1 MDKFERYLSQQIE
14 KHKRCRMS
22 CGDEI
27 DTYNNRDEQLE
38 NWFDYQIADGTV
50 HTLERVLEKYKALQ
64 QVKEQK
70 NK

>member
-14 KHKRCRMS
+14 KHQRCRMS
-22 CGDEI
+22 RSSKI

-50 HTLERVLEKYKALQ
+50 HTLERVLEKYKSITS
-64 QVKEQK
+64 KEQK

>member
-14 KHKRCRMS
+14 KHQRCRMS
-22 CGDEI
+22 RSNEI

-38 NWFDYQIADGTV
+38 NWSEYQIADGTV

>member
-1 MDKFERYLSQQIE
+1 
-14 KHKRCRMS
+14 MS
-22 CGDEI
+22 RSNEI

-38 NWFDYQIADGTV
+38 NWSEYQIADGTV

>member
-14 KHKRCRMS
+14 KHQRCRMS
-22 CGDEI
+22 RSNKI

-50 HTLERVLEKYKALQ
+50 HTLERVLEKYKSITS
-64 QVKEQK
+64 KEQK